1 MANKQ
6 TAGFGLEASG
16 VMGSTPAT
24 SGQGKYWI
32 DAGDATAIYNGELVR
47 ITAGYVV
54 TAQAAV
60 TNPTQGVFNGCFYND
75 ATTLKPTWVNYY
87 PGGVTPANSE
97 DVKAYVMDNP
107 FQIYNVVTDAQI
119 AANVP
124 ASHAK
129 FMETYG
135 MNVSAT
141 SGTASGG
148 RSSSTLKVSA
158 GSHATNNQFRYLGDA
173 EDPENSDVTAAFAT
187 VRVVQALNDLVMDT

>member
-1 MANKQ
+1 MKFRRRENFKSFIKKNHRQ
-6 TAGFGLEASG
+6 WKTNPLG
-16 VMGSTPAT
+16 
-24 SGQGKYWI
+24 
-32 DAGDATAIYNGELVR
+32 NGELVR

-87 PGGVTPANSE
+87 PGGITPANSE
-97 DVKAYVMDNP
+97 DIKAYVMDNP

-129 FMETYG
+129 IMETYG

-173 EDPENSDVTAAFAT
+173 EDPENNDVTAAYAT